1 MKQPSKLI
9 AGLVA
14 VCAAVWIIAAI
25 HPLDR
30 QAWVLENILL
40 VVFAGGL
47 ALTYRRLQF
56 SNTSSVSLAAFVIL
70 HTIGAHYTYEKMPL
84 GIWARDFFHLS
95 RNHYDRFAHGA
106 FGFLLVFPIRELLL
120 RFSGIRRGAWS
131 FALPVAIVLAVSG
144 CFEIIESIVAEIVA
158 PGKGVQWLGG
168 QGDEWDAQNDMV
180 SALVGS
186 LLMMGVVAMLKCT
199 EARPHLHPLP
209 LSPAGRDARASGSE
223 GRGVGLGE
231 ASAERNKFPHS
242 NARDIG
248 KHFLPIAVAC
258 YVAFWIALAI
268 HPLDRSDWLLEN
280 LLIFISVIVL
290 AFSYRKFRFSNLSY
304 ALIVV
309 FLAFHTIGAH
319 YTYAKV
325 PAGFWMQDW
334 LHLNRNHYDRVIHFS
349 FGFLLLYPMRELLVR
364 SVHAGKQ
371 WGTWLAVAALA
382 ALSSFFEII
391 EAVVAQIVRPD
402 LGAAYLGTQGDIWDA
417 QKDMGAAFAGAV
429 TSALAIVL
437 LKRASAEAVG

>member
-1 MKQPSKLI
+1 LNQSNKPVVALI
-9 AGLVA
+9 AI
-14 VCAAVWIIAAI
+14 CATIWIIAAI

-40 VVFAGGL
+40 VVFVGAL
-47 ALTYRRLQF
+47 AVSYRRLQLF
-56 SNTSSVSLAAFVIL
+56 SASWVLLAAFVIL

-84 GIWARDFFHLS
+84 GMRAKDFFHLS
-95 RNHYDRFAHGA
+95 RNHCDRFAHGA
-106 FGFLLVFPIRELLL
+106 FGFLLAFPIRELLL

-131 FALPVAIVLAVSG
+131 FALPVAIILGVSG

-186 LLMMGVVAMLKCT
+186 LLMMGVVAVVEWK
-199 EARPHLHPLP
+199 RNGP
-209 LSPAGRDARASGSE
+209 LSPAGRDARTHASPARTGSE
-223 GRGVGLGE
+223 GKGVGSGE
-231 ASAERNKFPHS
+231 ADAERNTLPYS
-242 NARDIG
+242 NARDNG
-248 KHFLPIAVAC
+248 KYFLPIAVAC
-258 YVAFWIALAI
+258 YVALWIALAI
-268 HPLDRSDWLLEN
+268 HPLDRGDWLLEN
-280 LLIFISVIVL
+280 LLIFISVTVL
-290 AFSYRKFRFSNLSY
+290 AVTYRKFRFSSLSY
-304 ALIVV
+304 ALILI

-334 LHLNRNHYDRVIHFS
+334 LHLHRNHYDRVIHFS

-364 SVHAGKQ
+364 SAHARPQ
-371 WGTWLAVAALA
+371 WGIWLSAAALT

-391 EAVVAQIVRPD
+391 EAVIAQIVAPD

-417 QKDMGAAFAGAV
+417 QKDMAAAFVGALI
-429 TSALAIVL
+429 TAIALMFAPAQSTIDHQ
-437 LKRASAEAVG
+437 